1 MKRQYL
7 LPLLI
12 LCSRSLIAG
21 ELGPVQMDSTTNF
34 KGQYLGLGVGGFFP
48 FYNTQVDTLVTA
60 RFPYLAEVNGKGDF
74 SSNNVFG
81 DVFLGYGFV
90 YNSFYVAP
98 EVYFSAGSNP
108 KANLTIEALGT
119 LPSELLS
126 TYTTTKLNSWE
137 GGIDGR
143 LGWLATPDSLLFI
156 RLGAAFNNIS
166 LNSNTTTYTE
176 GTAVPETKLLNYTAS
191 KSLVGFRAGAGLEQ
205 KLTPRIS
212 VRADY
217 VYTYYG
223 KLSTYGSNYS
233 SPLGPII
240 NITQLTVQS
249 QAVMGSIIYDFSV

>member
-1 MKRQYL
+1 M
-7 LPLLI
+7 
-12 LCSRSLIAG
+12 
-21 ELGPVQMDSTTNF
+21 
-34 KGQYLGLGVGGFFP
+34 
-48 FYNTQVDTLVTA
+48 
-60 RFPYLAEVNGKGDF
+60 
-74 SSNNVFG
+74 
-81 DVFLGYGFV
+81 
-90 YNSFYVAP
+90 
-98 EVYFSAGSNP
+98 
-108 KANLTIEALGT
+108 
-119 LPSELLS
+119 
-126 TYTTTKLNSWE
+126 
-137 GGIDGR
+137 
-143 LGWLATPDSLLFI
+143 GWLATPDSLLFI

-249 QAVMGSIIYDFSV
+249 QAVMGSIIYDFSVYRLFPDQVIFNDKKSCVIPYANPGEELFNHIEDMVNKFIESEKFFPKLILLKNHGIITCGKTIEECVVATEICEKSAEIFLSGVDKMNMTYLSNLDINKLINDENEKYRKSLI